1 MDETMKKKRNVRKK
15 SDQTIIDAVQ
25 NELYPYARSLGLKQ
39 AVRIFEAAVIAS
51 SLKESDG
58 NLSEAARILNVPSTT
73 LQSKRDV
80 MDDLI
85 VKVGKKIKKATI
97 STVLDGE

>member
-1 MDETMKKKRNVRKK
+1 MKKKRSARKNP
-15 SDQTIIDAVQ
+15 DQPIIDAVQ
-25 NELYPYARSLGLKQ
+25 MELYPYARTLGLKQ
-39 AVRIFEAAVIAS
+39 AVRLFEASIIAS

-58 NLSEAARILNVPSTT
+58 NLSEAARILDVPSTT

-85 VKVGKKIKKATI
+85 AKVGKKIKKATI
-97 STVLDGE
+97 TTVLHGE

>member
-1 MDETMKKKRNVRKK
+1 MKKKRNVRKK
-15 SDQTIIDAVQ
+15 SDQPIIDAVQ
-25 NELYPYARSLGLKQ
+25 SELYPYARTMGLKQ
-39 AVRIFEAAVIAS
+39 AVRLFEASIIAS

-58 NLSEAARILNVPSTT
+58 NLSEAARILSVPSTT

-85 VKVGKKIKKATI
+85 AKVGKKIKKSNI
-97 STVLDGE
+97 STVLHGE

>member
-1 MDETMKKKRNVRKK
+1 MKKKRSARKK
-15 SDQTIIDAVQ
+15 PDQPIIDAVQ
-25 NELYPYARSLGLKQ
+25 SELYPFVRSLGLKQ
-39 AVRIFEAAVIAS
+39 AVRLFEASIIAS

-58 NLSEAARILNVPSTT
+58 NLSEAARILDVPSTT

-85 VKVGKKIKKATI
+85 SKVGKKIKKSNITEA
-97 STVLDGE
+97 LDGE

>member
-1 MDETMKKKRNVRKK
+1 M
-15 SDQTIIDAVQ
+15 IIDSVQ

-39 AVRIFEAAVIAS
+39 AVRLFEAAIIAS

-58 NLSEAARILNVPSTT
+58 NLSEAARILDVPSTT

-80 MDDLI
+80 MDSLI
-85 VKVGKKIKKATI
+85 AKVSKKIKKA
-97 STVLDGE
+97 SLVDAD